1 LFGKVAAVG
10 MPSFRSR
17 AAGYDV
23 GAAVTVT
30 IAEELLRFTMTC
42 REVAV
47 PRKLFAADTRLSLL
61 SFTDAS

>member
-17 AAGYDV
+17 AARYDV

-30 IAEELLRFTMTC
+30 IAEEPRFTMTC

-47 PRKLFAADTRLSLL
+47 PRKLFAAYTRLSLL
-61 SFTDAS
+61 SVTDAN